1 MAIRKTVSIVTSA
14 YNEEQC
20 IAELARRLSAVFDA
34 LPGYDFDVVAVDNGS
49 VDRTYEE
56 FEKVRAGDARWRI
69 VRLARNFGT
78 DGGLTA
84 GLSVVRADAAILMA
98 ADLQDPPEMIG
109 EMIAR
114 WEAGAAN
121 VYGVIARREGVGLLR
136 RINSRLFYATI
147 GKLSDQPIPANA
159 NDFRLLDR
167 SAYRYLQE
175 MGERNRFMRGQVAWL
190 GFPSAGVNFERPGR
204 YAGSSKAY
212 SWRVTQF
219 AMRAIFANTILPLM
233 LMPFLG
239 VILFTTSLLALVAFT
254 IDWFVVGVPFPGFG
268 TIVALT
274 VLLFGIL
281 VCFLSV
287 LGLYIGLIYEEVRG
301 RPNFVIERASGLD
314 EDAGH

>member
-1 MAIRKTVSIVTSA
+1 
-14 YNEEQC
+14 
-20 IAELARRLSAVFDA
+20 
-34 LPGYDFDVVAVDNGS
+34 
-49 VDRTYEE
+49 
-56 FEKVRAGDARWRI
+56 
-69 VRLARNFGT
+69 
-78 DGGLTA
+78 
-84 GLSVVRADAAILMA
+84 
-98 ADLQDPPEMIG
+98 
-109 EMIAR
+109 
-114 WEAGAAN
+114 
-121 VYGVIARREGVGLLR
+121 
-136 RINSRLFYATI
+136 
-147 GKLSDQPIPANA
+147 
-159 NDFRLLDR
+159 
-167 SAYRYLQE
+167 
-175 MGERNRFMRGQVAWL
+175 MRGQVAWL